1 MLKIIKPRGG
11 GKTTELIKISAT
23 NWYYIVCSSFK
34 ECTFISDQAT
44 EMGLKIPFPITV
56 EEMLNNRNSNIRGFL
71 IDNVELFLNHLSPNT
86 PVVGFTVGSEDC
98 VGSCGANTCNLI
110 SL

>member
-34 ECTFISDQAT
+34 ECTFISDQAIK
-44 EMGLKIPFPITV
+44 MGLEIPFPITV
-56 EEMLNNRNSNIRGFL
+56 EEMLNSRNSNIRGFL
-71 IDNVELFLNHLSPNT
+71 IDNVELFLHQLSPNT
-86 PVVGFTVGSEDC
+86 PVIGFTIGSEGC
-98 VGSCGANTCNLI
+98 VGNCEKNTCNSI
-110 SL
+110 